1 MARARMAS
9 SMDGPSTAVM
19 PIASRMAGKAISASF
34 TRINPLSSVL
44 KYPASAPINVPNTAF
59 RATTENPMM
68 TESCAPQITR
78 DHRLRPKLS
87 VPNAKSAPGGRNLKR
102 IASLV
107 GSTGAIHGAR
117 AAASRMMPNR
127 PSPKRNSRWWNKR
140 FSVAHA
146 GCSRVKGISAS
157 NSSSAGPLSMAHPR
171 VEQGVAYIHAD
182 IDQHK
187 ERRDEEQPALDHR
200 IIPVQ
205 HCLRQQLAHAGNGEQ
220 RLRHHRAG
228 YQQAHDNAHHRGD
241 RDQRVGQ
248 RMLHHHEPPR
258 QPFGTRR
265 ADIILPQH
273 LQHGGAR
280 DARKQAHLEQGE

>member
-9 SMDGPSTAVM
+9 SVDGPSTAVM
-19 PIASRMAGKAISASF
+19 PIARRIAGKGISASF
-34 TRINPLSSVL
+34 TRIKPLSSVL

-59 RATTENPMM
+59 SATTENPIM

-87 VPNAKSAPGGRNLKR
+87 VPNAKSEPGGRNLKR

-127 PSPKRNSRWWNKR
+127 PSPERNSRWRNRR

-146 GCSRVKGISAS
+146 GCSCVTGISAS
-157 NSSSAGPLSMAHPR
+157 SSSSAGALSMAHPR
-171 VEQGVAYIHAD
+171 IEQGVADIDGD

-205 HCLRQQLAHAGNGEQ
+205 HRLRQQLAHAGNGEQ

-228 YQQAHDNAHHRGD
+228 YQQAHDDAHKR
-241 RDQRVGQ
+241 RDPDQ
-248 RMLHHHEPPR
+248 
-258 QPFGTRR
+258 
-265 ADIILPQH
+265 A
-273 LQHGGAR
+273 GG
-280 DARKQAHLEQGE
+280 

>member
-1 MARARMAS
+1 MASARMAS
-9 SMDGPSTAVM
+9 SVDGPSTAVM

-34 TRINPLSSVL
+34 TRIRSLSSGL
-44 KYPASAPINVPNTAF
+44 KYPASAPISVPKTAF

-87 VPNAKSAPGGRNLKR
+87 VPNAKSEPGGRNLKR

-127 PSPKRNSRWWNKR
+127 LSPERNSRWRNR
-140 FSVAHA
+140 RLSVAHA
-146 GCSRVKGISAS
+146 GCTCVSGISAS
-157 NSSSAGPLSMAHPR
+157 SSSSAAPLSMALFMAHPWIEQR
-171 VEQGVAYIHAD
+171 VAHIHAD
-182 IDQHK
+182 IDQHE

-200 IIPVQ
+200 IIPIQ
-205 HCLRQQLAHAGNGEQ
+205 HRLRQQLPHARNGEQ

-228 YQQAHDNAHHRGD
+228 YQQTHNDAHHRGD
-241 RDQRVGQ
+241 RD
-248 RMLHHHEPPR
+248 
-258 QPFGTRR
+258 
-265 ADIILPQH
+265 
-273 LQHGGAR
+273 
-280 DARKQAHLEQGE
+280 

>member
-9 SMDGPSTAVM
+9 SVDGPSTAVM

-34 TRINPLSSVL
+34 TRIKALSSVL

-68 TESCAPQITR
+68 TESCTPQITR

-87 VPNAKSAPGGRNLKR
+87 VPNAKSAPGGRNLKP

-117 AAASRMMPNR
+117 AAASRMMPKR
-127 PSPKRNSRWWNKR
+127 PSPERNSRWWNKR

-157 NSSSAGPLSMAHPR
+157 NSSSAGPLSIPLSMAHPR
-171 VEQGVAYIHAD
+171 VEQGVAHVHAD

-205 HCLRQQLAHAGNGEQ
+205 PCLRQQLAHAGNEDQ
-220 RLRHHRAG
+220 RLR
-228 YQQAHDNAHHRGD
+228 
-241 RDQRVGQ
+241 
-248 RMLHHHEPPR
+248 PPR
-258 QPFGTRR
+258 
-265 ADIILPQH
+265 
-273 LQHGGAR
+273 
-280 DARKQAHLEQGE
+280 